1 MAIVVNP
8 AHCLPWVVYRW
19 CACSKRRHSLSSM
32 TWIDWKGLFEV
43 MTWHL
48 LKIALFGDQDSRIQK
63 LWKTFTVS
71 NFHIRQELLLILYTI
86 LDQMF
91 FLLFVAIPTPNYH
104 NTVNI
109 LCTQGSLDRYINLP
123 WNFNCVF
130 VCLLCA
136 LRELPWVALNQF
148 DDFLV
153 IQSNSCVAVALE
165 WVKSTKRGAARPA
178 IVHG

>member
-63 LWKTFTVS
+63 LWKTLTDS
-71 NFHIRQELLLILYTI
+71 NFHIRQELWLILYTI

-109 LCTQGSLDRYINLP
+109 MCTHCVLHRALWTDILTFLGISTAFLFVCCVRCLSCPELHWINLMI
-123 WNFNCVF
+123 F
-130 VCLLCA
+130 
-136 LRELPWVALNQF
+136 
-148 DDFLV
+148 
-153 IQSNSCVAVALE
+153 
-165 WVKSTKRGAARPA
+165 
-178 IVHG
+178 